1 MGKLSIHGF
10 FFFFFFFLAV
20 TYMLTGFISPVT
32 DAIHELTGS
41 P

>member
-1 MGKLSIHGF
+1 MGKLSIHGL
-10 FFFFFFFLAV
+10 FFFFFLAV